1 MSTWNPPGPLPEE
14 SAFVVQ
20 ARDSIPPRRTTTT
33 ATTTARGRGRGRT
46 RAAAVPHP
54 DEPGSSATGG
64 RGRKKGKTVR
74 SGTTERRGS
83 SGSRAR
89 GRGVAGRRDRR
100 EASSYPAY
108 RLMFG
113 EDGARGEPIPDLNLT
128 EEIPVSQNAPG
139 VDI

>member
-1 MSTWNPPGPLPEE
+1 M
-14 SAFVVQ
+14 
-20 ARDSIPPRRTTTT
+20 
-33 ATTTARGRGRGRT
+33 RGRGRKK
-46 RAAAVPHP
+46 AAAVPHP

-74 SGTTERRGS
+74 SGTTERRGF

-89 GRGVAGRRDRR
+89 GRGVAGRRDKR

-113 EDGARGEPIPDLNLT
+113 EDGAREPIPDLNLT
-128 EEIPVSQNAPG
+128 EEIPVSHNAPG
-139 VDI
+139 VDS